1 MSGDSTPAER
11 PATAAVRR
19 LLATTVTTQSREPL
33 TGIIELRIE
42 GGYLELKIDEETAL
56 ALRTDIERFL
66 TQ

>member
-1 MSGDSTPAER
+1 M
-11 PATAAVRR
+11 
-19 LLATTVTTQSREPL
+19 